1 MNINN
6 PKNDTRK
13 SSLANME
20 TWINES
26 VVKAWEKGKGLV
38 TKEQVEKAKEK
49 LKTVAD
55 KK

>member
-1 MNINN
+1 MVVVKTKEGVFIRKMNINN

-26 VVKAWEKGKGLV
+26 VVKA
-38 TKEQVEKAKEK
+38 
-49 LKTVAD
+49 
-55 KK
+55 